1 MRPQMF
7 RVFLV
12 TAAVLL
18 LFVLPAAAQDGDP
31 IPFDDQTTPLTVLG
45 SYANAI
51 NLGDYER
58 AYAYWRNLPEDR
70 SFENGTGEFD
80 QIAEMRIAASLPVIT
95 EGAAGS
101 IFASVSAYVVI
112 ERIPEN
118 QSLAPTNIACFVVRR
133 SNVPE
138 GDNAEPDP
146 NWYLYSAEILPISI
160 DNIELSDRVCG
171 FDDGIAGKGMYENL
185 LTPEDLLTSYYNAI
199 TLRDYPRAYGY
210 WSAPPD
216 QTLEEFAA
224 GFQNLDGVSVYADVT
239 GIRVEGAAGSIYT
252 SMPVLIT
259 TTQLVGDPQGFVGC
273 FVMRRSNV
281 PEGDAVEPDPNWAIH
296 SASLAPMLMPFMT
309 SRELFEVECG
319 G

>member
-1 MRPQMF
+1 MRPHVYLM
-7 RVFLV
+7 
-12 TAAVLL
+12 TAALLL

-31 IPFDDQTTPLTVLG
+31 PVPFDDQTTPLTVLG

-51 NLGDYER
+51 NLGDDDR
-58 AYAYWRNLPEDR
+58 ANGYWRNLPEDR

-138 GDNAEPDP
+138 GDNPEPDP
-146 NWYLYSAEILPISI
+146 NWYMYSAEIVPISI
-160 DNIELSDRVCG
+160 DNIELSDRMCG
-171 FDDGIAGKGMYENL
+171 FDDGIAGKGLYENL

-199 TLRDYPRAYGY
+199 ALRDYARAYGY

-216 QTLEEFAA
+216 QTLEAYAA
-224 GFQNLDGVSVYADVT
+224 GFMNVDGVSVYVDVT
-239 GIRVEGAAGSIYT
+239 GIRVEGAAGSIFT

-296 SASLAPMLMPFMT
+296 SASLAPTMMPPYMA
-309 SRELFEVECG
+309 SRELFEVGCAG
-319 G
+319 